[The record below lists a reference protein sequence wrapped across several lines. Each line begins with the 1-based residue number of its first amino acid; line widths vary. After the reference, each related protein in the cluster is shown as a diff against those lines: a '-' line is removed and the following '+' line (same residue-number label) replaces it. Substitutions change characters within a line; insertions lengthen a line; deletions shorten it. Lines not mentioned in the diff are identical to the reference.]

1 MPLEHR
7 QLRNCLGHFAT
18 GVSVVTCAG
27 PGGQPHGATVNAFA
41 SVSLDPPLV
50 LVSLAHTTKAGRLL
64 AGNPFTVNVLRAE
77 QEELAL
83 HFAGRATPAHVRWA
97 PEDPRFAP
105 RLADPL
111 AYLACSPWRAYDGGD
126 HTLYLGRVEEFGH
139 LEGEPLVFYRGRF
152 AGVDHDIP
160 RRPKAGRPEQVS
172 DQQSGLL
179 SVGLVS
185 TDTAQATPWIGSLD
199 SPEAGWLSPAH

>member
-1 MPLEHR
+1 MPVEHR

-27 PGGQPHGATVNAFA
+27 AGGQPHGATVNAFA

-83 HFAGRATPAHVRWA
+83 HFAGRAAPARVHWA
-97 PEDPRFAP
+97 PGDPP

-139 LEGEPLVFYRGRF
+139 VEGEPLVFYRGRF
-152 AGVDHDIP
+152 AGIGH
-160 RRPKAGRPEQVS
+160 ES
-172 DQQSGLL
+172 
-179 SVGLVS
+179 
-185 TDTAQATPWIGSLD
+185 QATPWIGSLD
-199 SPEAGWLSPAH
+199 SPEAGWLSPVH